1 MGFGAHAAYRR
12 RSCNWKMAG
21 NGFCDNFDKL
31 EEAVKTLLDRND
43 RLLKEN
49 GLLAAA
55 LDERERE
62 ARTLKEKISA
72 LCREKGAVK
81 EKVDVLLGRLDG
93 LV

>member
-1 MGFGAHAAYRR
+1 
-12 RSCNWKMAG
+12 MADG
-21 NGFCDNFDKL
+21 GFCDNFDRL
-31 EEAVKTLLDRND
+31 EEAVKTLLDRSD

-49 GLLAAA
+49 GLLTVA

-62 ARTLKEKISA
+62 VEALKEKIKA

-81 EKVDVLLGRLDG
+81 DKVDVLLGRLDG